1 MMELGA
7 YLHDK
12 RIIVENTLKDIF
24 ASFKTTPGTL
34 RDAME
39 YMLFSNGKRIRPILA
54 VAACEANG
62 KSSDDLLPVACT
74 IEMIHT
80 YSLIHD
86 DLPSIDNDDI
96 RRGRPTC
103 HKVFGDAIAVLT
115 GDALLTEAFRIMAD
129 NRYTENISPKVLKQV
144 IFEIATASGADG
156 MVGGQVM
163 DVLYDG
169 KEGTKNI
176 LNYIHMHKT
185 MALIKASVRIG
196 AIMGGSKIRE
206 LKRFTKYAEC
216 IGLAFQ
222 IMDDI
227 LDAEGDEELVGKR
240 LKKDTGKQTYIK
252 HYGIMA
258 SKIKLEQLIEESIK
272 SVEFLGDNAIILS
285 DLARLLG
292 NRVA

>member
-1 MMELGA
+1 MMELGT

-12 RIIVENTLKDIF
+12 RIIVENTLKDVF
-24 ASFKTTPGTL
+24 ASFKTTPGML

-39 YMLFSNGKRIRPILA
+39 YMLFSNGKRIRHILA
-54 VAACEANG
+54 VATCEANG
-62 KSSDDLLPVACT
+62 KSSDDLLPLACA

-86 DLPSIDNDDI
+86 DLPSIDDDDI

-103 HKVFGDAIAVLT
+103 HKVFGDAVAILA
-115 GDALLTEAFRIMAD
+115 GDALLTEAFRIMVD
-129 NRYTENISPKVLKQV
+129 NHYTENISPKVLKQI

-169 KEGTKNI
+169 KAGTKNI

-185 MALIKASVRIG
+185 TALIKASVRIG
-196 AIMGGSKIRE
+196 AIMGGSKVRE
-206 LKRFTKYAEC
+206 LKKFTKYAEC

-252 HYGIMA
+252 HYGITA
-258 SKIKLEQLIEESIK
+258 SKIKLEQLIEEATKSI
-272 SVEFLGDNAIILS
+272 EFLGDKAIILS
-285 DLARLLG
+285 DLARFLG
-292 NRVA
+292 NRVV

>member
-12 RIIVENTLKDIF
+12 RIIVENTLKDVF
-24 ASFKTTPGTL
+24 ASLKTTPGML

-54 VAACEANG
+54 VAVCEANG
-62 KSSDDLLPVACT
+62 KSSDDLLPLACA

-103 HKVFGDAIAVLT
+103 HKVFGDAIAILA

-129 NRYTENISPKVLKQV
+129 NRYTENISPKILKRV
-144 IFEIATASGADG
+144 IFEIATASGVDG

-185 MALIKASVRIG
+185 TALIRASVRIG

-206 LKRFTKYAEC
+206 LKKFTKYAEC

-258 SKIKLEQLIEESIK
+258 SKIKLEQLIDEATK

-285 DLARLLG
+285 GLAKFLG
-292 NRVA
+292 NRVV

>member
-1 MMELGA
+1 MMELGT

-12 RIIVENTLKDIF
+12 RIIVENTLKDVF
-24 ASFKTTPGTL
+24 ASFKTTPGML

-54 VAACEANG
+54 VATCEANG
-62 KSSDDLLPVACT
+62 KSSDDLLPLACA

-86 DLPSIDNDDI
+86 DLPSIDDDDI

-103 HKVFGDAIAVLT
+103 HKVFGDAVAILA
-115 GDALLTEAFRIMAD
+115 GDALLTEAFRIMVD
-129 NRYTENISPKVLKQV
+129 NHYTENISPKVLKQI

-169 KEGTKNI
+169 KAGTKNI

-185 MALIKASVRIG
+185 TALIKASVRIG
-196 AIMGGSKIRE
+196 AIMGGSKVRE
-206 LKRFTKYAEC
+206 LKKFTKYAEC

-252 HYGIMA
+252 HYGITA
-258 SKIKLEQLIEESIK
+258 SKIKLEQLIEEATKSI
-272 SVEFLGDNAIILS
+272 EFLGDKAIILS
-285 DLARLLG
+285 DLARFLG